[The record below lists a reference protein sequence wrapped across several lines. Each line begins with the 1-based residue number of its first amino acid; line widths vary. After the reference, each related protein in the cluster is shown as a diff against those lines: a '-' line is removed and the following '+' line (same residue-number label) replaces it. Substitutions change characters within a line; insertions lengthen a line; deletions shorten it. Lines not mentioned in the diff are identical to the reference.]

1 MTEGGAGHRL
11 DVSFLINKLVYP
23 RPGPSGEAD
32 FSSADSG
39 RLEEHLVMETAGE
52 KQPRTLAGNNDMLRN
67 INTRGFADKAFNHT
81 LFDCWIDAA
90 KAILGNLL

>member
-11 DVSFLINKLVYP
+11 DVCCLINKLAYP

-39 RLEEHLVMETAGE
+39 RLEEHLVMETAGGKTASHPRR
-52 KQPRTLAGNNDMLRN
+52 KQ
-67 INTRGFADKAFNHT
+67 
-81 LFDCWIDAA
+81 
-90 KAILGNLL
+90 